1 MKTFQVLA
9 LLFVV
14 ITNFIKKHWPIIGII
29 LILLF
34 WAIYSIAGELPDSKL
49 TPGASR
55 VVDVNTLCTTSTKL
69 VRNVPEAE
77 KKQVYKNYNM
87 TGDDRSSCKEG
98 YEIDH
103 LISLELGG
111 SNDIANLW
119 PQDYCGTN
127 NAHMKDKLENQLHKE
142 ICEGKMT
149 IKQAQDCISTDWIS
163 CYQKVMQ

>member
-1 MKTFQVLA
+1 MNTL
-9 LLFVV
+9 
-14 ITNFIKKHWPIIGII
+14 IH
-29 LILLF
+29 LILFL
-34 WAIYSIAGELPDSKL
+34 IPIVVLGGELPDVKL
-49 TPGASR
+49 TPGHSR
-55 VVDVNTLCTTSTKL
+55 DVSQQELCTTSTKL